1 MIYFMEKLQRLNHR
15 RGSRPIKS
23 KLIAKARL
31 SGMMA
36 SDLYRNVAGQTGWGN
51 IIALQR
57 IILGSLNVIVVD

>member
-1 MIYFMEKLQRLNHR
+1 MEKLQRLNHR
-15 RGSRPIKS
+15 RRSPTVKR
-23 KLIAKARL
+23 KLIAKAKL

-57 IILGSLNVIVVD
+57 VFLGSLNIIVVD